1 MYFEDQIHL
10 TVCCDIC
17 TSGAGVCNVGNAK
30 GYFSLFYTKQNY
42 SEAAKAV

>member
-17 TSGAGVCNVGNAK
+17 TSGAGVCNVGYAK